1 MRCGRGETKIDA
13 TGTPITGTS
22 RRHEPLTA
30 RLVRAGGSGDR
41 SSTQSAYGFL
51 AHGEEEE
58 QGQDTAQH
66 RITSS
71 VPTALSRGAEHF
83 ALASQVD

>member
-1 MRCGRGETKIDA
+1 MIDA

-30 RLVRAGGSGDR
+30 PVWCVLVAAAIGRAPRARTASSLTGRRKSKDR
-41 SSTQSAYGFL
+41 T
-51 AHGEEEE
+51 
-58 QGQDTAQH
+58 
-66 RITSS
+66 ITSS

-83 ALASQVD
+83 ALTSQVD